1 MVVYWSSHCK
11 PADAAV
17 GNLVG
22 LGPPPPPMPPPAPPP
37 PGCQPAALR
46 NRARRRPR
54 PAMVLSPYISL
65 PGYVSVAETWQLY
78 ELPLPGALVVLAAD
92 GNLVGAGGGSP
103 PLTLHT

>member
-1 MVVYWSSHCK
+1 
-11 PADAAV
+11 
-17 GNLVG
+17 
-22 LGPPPPPMPPPAPPP
+22 
-37 PGCQPAALR
+37 
-46 NRARRRPR
+46 
-54 PAMVLSPYISL
+54 MVLSPYISL